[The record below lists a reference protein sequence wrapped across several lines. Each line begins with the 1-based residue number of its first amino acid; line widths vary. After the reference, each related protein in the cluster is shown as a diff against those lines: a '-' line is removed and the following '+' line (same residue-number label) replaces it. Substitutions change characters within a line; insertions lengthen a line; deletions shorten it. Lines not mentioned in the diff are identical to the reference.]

1 MVDENFFLMSLHV
14 AGKAVGM
21 VFCDRAQ
28 AVTELDKITYV
39 KFKSAIAL
47 PSKALTTLARQKQT
61 KTT

>member
-1 MVDENFFLMSLHV
+1 
-14 AGKAVGM
+14 M

-47 PSKALTTLARQKQT
+47 ISKALTSL
-61 KTT
+61 TTRK